1 MTWIVTWLSALPL
14 LVALIAATFV
24 PGWLLLVAG
33 GARFRLARIACAPA
47 LTFLLMGLGGVL
59 FRFLGVWWHLPTII
73 TYLLL
78 CAAVVVVGRWLWVR
92 RKGQV
97 LTLRTWFAPEPAPH
111 GLPAPSPYSSS
122 MGAPGEP
129 EMPDTRSILGS
140 QPLMWADRKSVV

>member
-59 FRFLGVWWHLPTII
+59 FRGLGVWWHLPTII
-73 TYLLL
+73 TYLFL
-78 CAAVVVVGRWLWVR
+78 CAAVVVVGRWAV
-92 RKGQV
+92 GQAQGPGAH
-97 LTLRTWFAPEPAPH
+97 RC
-111 GLPAPSPYSSS
+111 
-122 MGAPGEP
+122 APGSP
-129 EMPDTRSILGS
+129 PNRPRTAAGA
-140 QPLMWADRKSVV
+140 QPVLQLHGGAG